1 MNWGI
6 FALNFTGKF
15 PFEVMLVLMKETDIF
30 MFRYTL
36 TFCENMNLNKVTS
49 IEDAKKIHTHTLKM
63 STAPP

>member
-1 MNWGI
+1 MNRGI
-6 FALNFTGKF
+6 FALDFTGKF

-36 TFCENMNLNKVTS
+36 TFCENMNLNKAS
-49 IEDAKKIHTHTLKM
+49 IEDAKKEHTHTLKM